1 MLNTWRTT
9 KHRIIAIAAALAVTG
24 GMPAA
29 SALAA
34 PAAAVRA
41 QGVEL
46 TVTGETANIRS
57 GPSTADAII
66 GVAKQGAKFVADAK
80 TADGAWFRITFEG
93 KQGYVF
99 AQLVSTGGAAAPAAA
114 PAPAAAAA
122 APAAAS
128 GSNVKVTSA
137 TLNVRAKPSTS
148 AAILGQ
154 LTQSESVA
162 ADAKTADGKW
172 LRITYKGQQAFV
184 WAAYTTFSGTA
195 APAAA
200 AAAPAAGAAKAGA
213 FEVGAHVNG
222 AERLDMMTDTGFK
235 WIKYQVVV
243 DGGAPDL
250 AGLLGQYKAA
260 GLKVLIG
267 AVGNRGRADD
277 VNYHKEF
284 AGILANIAAQGA
296 DAIEVWNEPN
306 LDREYGGSGNGKVN
320 PENYANML
328 REAYG
333 AIKAANPN
341 TLVIAGAPAPTGYF
355 GGNCTQAGCN
365 DDQFLQRMAAT
376 GAAAWMDCQ
385 GAHYNG
391 SPNPPDLRSG
401 GPTGDHYSW
410 YFWGTFD
417 MTYNALGGKV
427 PVCFT
432 EMGYV
437 TKDGIAGSL
446 PGGFSWGNNITLAN
460 QAEWSARL
468 VTLLKQS
475 GRARIAIFWNW
486 NFRQFNDDPQAGYSL
501 LRPDGSCP
509 SCGAIKAAIAQ

>member
-1 MLNTWRTT
+1 
-9 KHRIIAIAAALAVTG
+9 
-24 GMPAA
+24 
-29 SALAA
+29 
-34 PAAAVRA
+34 
-41 QGVEL
+41 
-46 TVTGETANIRS
+46 
-57 GPSTADAII
+57 
-66 GVAKQGAKFVADAK
+66 
-80 TADGAWFRITFEG
+80 
-93 KQGYVF
+93 
-99 AQLVSTGGAAAPAAA
+99 
-114 PAPAAAAA
+114 
-122 APAAAS
+122 
-128 GSNVKVTSA
+128 VKVTSS
-137 TLNVRAKPSTS
+137 TLNVRAKPST
-148 AAILGQ
+148 AASILGQ
-154 LTQSESVA
+154 LTQGEAIA

-172 LRITYKGQQAFV
+172 LRITFKSQQAYV
-184 WAAYTTFSGTA
+184 WAAYTTFSGAAA

-200 AAAPAAGAAKAGA
+200 APVAAKSAGG

-222 AERLDMMTDTGFK
+222 PDRLDLMADTGFK

-250 AGLLGQYKAA
+250 GGLLAQYKGA

-267 AVGNRGRADD
+267 AVGNRARADD

-306 LDREYGGSGNGKVN
+306 LDREYGGSNNGKVN

-333 AIKAANPN
+333 AIRAANPK
-341 TLVIAGAPAPTGYF
+341 TLIISGAPAPTGYF

-365 DDQFLQRMAAT
+365 DDQFLQRLAAT

-410 YFWGTFD
+410 YLWGTFD

-475 GRARIAIFWNW
+475 NRARLAIFWNW

-509 SCGAIKAAIAQ
+509 SCASIKTAIAQ

>member
-1 MLNTWRTT
+1 MLNSLKSLKKSTR
-9 KHRIIAIAAALAVTG
+9 KFVGLAAALLL
-24 GMPAA
+24 AA
-29 SALAA
+29 GTPTTAALAA
-34 PAAAVRA
+34 APAIVRA

-46 TVTGETANIRS
+46 TVTGDQANIRS

-66 GVAKQGAKFVADAK
+66 GIAAQGAKLVADAK
-80 TADGAWFRITFEG
+80 TADNAWFRVTFEG

-99 AQLVSTGGAAAPAAA
+99 AQLVTAGATVAAA
-114 PAPAAAAA
+114 PAPAAAPAA
-122 APAAAS
+122 TAAAS
-128 GSNVKVTSA
+128 GQNVSVTSD
-137 TLNVRAKPSTS
+137 TLNVRAKPSLNATV
-148 AAILGQ
+148 LGQ
-154 LTQSESVA
+154 LTKSQSVA

-172 LRITYKGQQAFV
+172 LRITFQSKQAYV
-184 WAAYTTFSGTA
+184 WAAYTTFNGAA

-200 AAAPAAGAAKAGA
+200 PVAAKSAGG

-222 AERLDMMTDTGFK
+222 AERLDLMTDSGLK

-250 AGLLGQYKAA
+250 RGMLGQFKGAGLT
-260 GLKVLIG
+260 VLIG
-267 AVGNRGRADD
+267 AVGNRARADD
-277 VNYHKEF
+277 ANYHKEF

-328 REAYG
+328 HEAYG

-341 TLVIAGAPAPTGYF
+341 TLVISGAPAPTGYF
-355 GGNCTQAGCN
+355 GGNCTAGGCN
-365 DDQFLQRMAAT
+365 DDQFLARLAAT

-391 SPNPPDLRSG
+391 SPNSPDMRSG

-427 PVCFT
+427 PICFT

-460 QAEWSARL
+460 QAEWSGKL
-468 VTLLKQS
+468 VSLLKQS
-475 GRARIAIFWNW
+475 GRARLAIFWNW

-509 SCGAIKAAIAQ
+509 SCASIKAAIAQ